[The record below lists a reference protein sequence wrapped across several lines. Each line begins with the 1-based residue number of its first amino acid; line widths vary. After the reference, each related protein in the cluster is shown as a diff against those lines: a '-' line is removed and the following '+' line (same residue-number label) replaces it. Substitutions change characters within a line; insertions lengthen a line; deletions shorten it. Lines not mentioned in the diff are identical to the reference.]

1 MPDLKEKV
9 DKLVKDFVDAVG
21 EVEKGFSEK
30 DSEAY
35 NKFMDYDNSY
45 LSDTD
50 IKNINSAVDFPQP
63 DENIYFVKGRGD
75 KKGKMFK
82 NFDEAEFYA
91 IETNKFLFQINGS
104 DFYDKNMELKSLKQI
119 DLTKDNSKKESV
131 LGKIADY
138 KKDEKSIAK
147 PKIEKSKDMGVEI

>member
-9 DKLVKDFVDAVG
+9 GKLVKDFVDAVD
-21 EVEKGFSEK
+21 EVEKDINEK
-30 DSEAY
+30 DLEAY
-35 NKFMDYDNSY
+35 KNFMDYDSSY

-50 IKNINSAVDFPQP
+50 IEKLNSRADFPKH
-63 DENIYFVKGRGD
+63 DENIYFVKGRED

-82 NFDEAEFYA
+82 NFDDAKTYA

-104 DFYDKNMELKSLKQI
+104 DFYDKKMELKSLKQI
-119 DLTKDNSKKESV
+119 DLTKDCSKKESV

-138 KKDEKSIAK
+138 KIEDKNLHKPKSEKNKSIGM
-147 PKIEKSKDMGVEI
+147 EM

>member
-1 MPDLKEKV
+1 MPDIKEKV

-21 EVEKGFSEK
+21 EVEKDINEK

-35 NKFMDYDNSY
+35 KSFMDYDSSY

-50 IKNINSAVDFPQP
+50 IEKLNSRADFPKP
-63 DENIYFVKGRGD
+63 NENIYFVKGRGD

-82 NFDEAEFYA
+82 SFDEAKSYA

-104 DFYDKNMELKSLKQI
+104 DFYDKKMELKSLKQI
-119 DLTKDNSKKESV
+119 DLAKEHSKKESV

-138 KKDEKSIAK
+138 KKEEKSVAK

>member
-9 DKLVKDFVDAVG
+9 DKLVKDFVDAVD
-21 EVEKGFSEK
+21 EVEKDINEK

-35 NKFMDYDNSY
+35 KNFMGYDSSY

-50 IKNINSAVDFPQP
+50 IEKLNSRADFPKP

-82 NFDEAEFYA
+82 NFDEA
-91 IETNKFLFQINGS
+91 
-104 DFYDKNMELKSLKQI
+104 KSYFKLMALIFMIRKW
-119 DLTKDNSKKESV
+119 N
-131 LGKIADY
+131 
-138 KKDEKSIAK
+138 
-147 PKIEKSKDMGVEI
+147 

>member
-9 DKLVKDFVDAVG
+9 DKLVKDFVDAVD
-21 EVEKGFSEK
+21 EVEKDINEK

-35 NKFMDYDNSY
+35 KSFMDYDSSY
-45 LSDTD
+45 LSNTD
-50 IKNINSAVDFPQP
+50 IEKLNSRADFLKP
-63 DENIYFVKGRGD
+63 DENIYFVKGQVD

-82 NFDEAEFYA
+82 NFDEAKSYA

-104 DFYDKNMELKSLKQI
+104 DFYDKKMELKSLKQI
-119 DLTKDNSKKESV
+119 DLAKEHSKKESV

-138 KKDEKSIAK
+138 KKEEKEQSK
-147 PKIEKSKDMGVEI
+147 SKIEKGKDVGVEI

>member
-1 MPDLKEKV
+1 MPDLKEKIN
-9 DKLVKDFVDAVG
+9 KLVDDFVKAVD
-21 EVEKGFSEK
+21 EVEKNVEEK

-35 NKFMDYDNSY
+35 KNFMNYDSSY

-50 IKNINSAVDFPQP
+50 IEKLNSRVDFPKP

-82 NFDEAEFYA
+82 NFDEAKSYA
-91 IETNKFLFQINGS
+91 IETNKFLFQIDGS

-119 DLTKDNSKKESV
+119 DLTKDYSKKESV

-138 KKDEKSIAK
+138 KKDEMSVNKLRTDK
-147 PKIEKSKDMGVEI
+147 NKNMGVEI

>member
-9 DKLVKDFVDAVG
+9 DKLVKDFVDAVD
-21 EVEKGFSEK
+21 EVEKDINEK

-35 NKFMDYDNSY
+35 KNFMNYDSSY

-50 IKNINSAVDFPQP
+50 IEKLNSRADFPKP
-63 DENIYFVKGRGD
+63 DENIYFVKGRED

-82 NFDEAEFYA
+82 NFDEAKSYA

-104 DFYDKNMELKSLKQI
+104 DFYDKKMELKSLKQI
-119 DLTKDNSKKESV
+119 DLKKEHSKKESV

-138 KKDEKSIAK
+138 KKEEKEQSK
-147 PKIEKSKDMGVEI
+147 SKIEKGKDVGVEI